1 MNTIPRIAKRGQAL
15 QSSPLGEHAG
25 EDHAGEAQDPDFKP
39 LTVQEAQAWRQR
51 QPAFSPWRVVWMQA
65 GAGLVFAVLLGVVS
79 GEMRLA
85 VSMAWGALAVVLP
98 AALFARALSRQMRLG
113 QPGAALAGLMVWE
126 GVKVALTVALLA
138 VAPRLIANLSWFALV
153 AGFVLTL
160 KVYWLAL
167 LLSRRHPGS
176 ARRI

>member
-1 MNTIPRIAKRGQAL
+1 MQAL
-15 QSSPLGEHAG
+15 TGLG
-25 EDHAGEAQDPDFKP
+25 
-39 LTVQEAQAWRQR
+39 
-51 QPAFSPWRVVWMQA
+51 
-65 GAGLVFAVLLGVVS
+65 FAVLLGLVS
-79 GEMRLA
+79 GELRLA
-85 VSMAWGALAVVLP
+85 VSSAWGALAVVLP
-98 AALFARALSRQMRLG
+98 AGLFARALSRQMRLG
-113 QPGAALAGLMVWE
+113 QPGAALAGLMFWE

-160 KVYWLAL
+160 KVYGLAL